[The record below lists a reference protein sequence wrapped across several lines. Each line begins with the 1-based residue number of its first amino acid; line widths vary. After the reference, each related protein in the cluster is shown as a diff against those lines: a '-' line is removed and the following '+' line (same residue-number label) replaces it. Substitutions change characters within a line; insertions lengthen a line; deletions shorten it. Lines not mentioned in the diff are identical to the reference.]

1 MNRDGLGVPS
11 SLGVASEAADEALST
26 RLERLERAYRELLE
40 RVQGYERERAEIR
53 RRLERLL
60 DRLGA
65 REVRDP

>member
-11 SLGVASEAADEALST
+11 SLAEAPESADEALSV
-26 RLERLERAYRELLE
+26 RLEQVERAYRELLE

-60 DRLGA
+60 DRLGTCDLP
-65 REVRDP
+65 RG